1 MSIFNS
7 KFVQAVRLVLSA
19 RCADAQRVTRDEVC
33 EALAGL
39 GMSVTPKLLG
49 EAVAEGAFNTE
60 NQAWGLFRGRY
71 GSIREIDLVAF
82 KNEQKAAQERQER
95 INARIAKAMETKAA
109 KKALRQAAAVGAELV
124 TATAAE

>member
-33 EALAGL
+33 EVLAGL
-39 GMSVTPKLLG
+39 GLSVTPKLLG

-60 NQAWGLFRGRY
+60 SQAWGLFRGRY
-71 GSIREIDLVAF
+71 GSIREIDLVSF
-82 KNEQKAAQERQER
+82 RNEQKVSQERQER
-95 INARIAKAMETKAA
+95 INARIAKAMETKAT
-109 KKALRQAAAVGAELV
+109 KKALKMAVQSSNDLL
-124 TATAAE
+124 TAV